1 MSRSTRR
8 GCCTVALALIVGIIF
23 CSGPGAGAADQ
34 TPFASMYSDAKPFRD
49 AIAQERRPAALAL
62 PVTGISVPHHI
73 LAADLIARGLQAAA
87 GNHYDRI
94 PA

>member
-1 MSRSTRR
+1 MLSRSIRR
-8 GCCTVALALIVGIIF
+8 VCRTIALALIVGIIF

-34 TPFASMYSDAKPFRD
+34 TPLKPFRD